1 MSRMM
6 NVAAIALGSLCM
18 LFANSSLADDEAV
31 CPKYA
36 LEWVD
41 MNSPTLKE
49 VDALLARTP
58 SACPT
63 VRRKI
68 EDYRK
73 GIAKA
78 PNPVLESHNFRLEL
92 TGCTRKGPGAE
103 CTATVTAKS
112 NVTWFLTGRDRLV
125 KQDGS
130 AIPVSSMS
138 VGGYSVSFGAGR
150 AGVNY
155 VKIEAG
161 LSSQITFRFDAAVEP
176 DQVQALVVA
185 VGAQLSGRTSVLSPI
200 PWR

>member
-1 MSRMM
+1 MSRMI
-6 NVAAIALGSLCM
+6 NVAAIGLGSLCV
-18 LFANSSLADDEAV
+18 LCANSSLADDEAV

-36 LEWVD
+36 LEWVET
-41 MNSPTLKE
+41 NSPTLKE

-58 SACPT
+58 SACRT
-63 VRRKI
+63 VRTKI
-68 EDYRK
+68 EDYRR
-73 GIAKA
+73 GIVKA
-78 PNPVLESHNFRLEL
+78 PNPILEGNNFRLEL

-112 NVTWFLTGRDRLV
+112 NVTWFLTGRDKLV
-125 KQDGS
+125 KQDGA

-138 VGGYSVSFGAGR
+138 VAGYTVSFGAGR

-161 LSSQITFRFDAAVEP
+161 LTSQITFRFNAAVDP

-185 VGAQLSGRTSVLSPI
+185 VGAQLSGQMSVMSPI
-200 PWR
+200 PWK